1 MKFDSKI
8 RLKQKHLRLSTDF
21 DKFRRNIGY
30 NSAVNK
36 SDSDYRLASSI
47 MARPPFLLHRTTLS
61 LILLVGIG
69 VVNSLIVPTA
79 HSVSLR
85 PDERDGYS
93 QEKGLTG
100 LLTQQPEPSSSDSQ
114 QFPATDWNSFTPPDR
129 GVPGR
134 REGGGTRGC
143 PVSTAL
149 IPDPTLA
156 MARTISP
163 RPVFFFYLPALVDNE
178 SADFLLTDEQGNK
191 IYEKTFKLSTKQEGI
206 VGIKL
211 LGEPGTPPLEDN
223 KKYEWSLILCGVERG
238 GWIERVSLS
247 SVQKTELEKLD
258 NPLQRLNFYAEQGLW
273 FEAIATLANLRASS
287 PNNSSIQNQ
296 WIQLLKSVGFDPD
309 TAQDQV
315 HEKPRETDILQAP
328 IIENKLTL
336 SADEN

>member
-1 MKFDSKI
+1 
-8 RLKQKHLRLSTDF
+8 
-21 DKFRRNIGY
+21 
-30 NSAVNK
+30 
-36 SDSDYRLASSI
+36 

-61 LILLVGIG
+61 LTLFVGIG
-69 VVNSLIVPTA
+69 VVNSLIVPIA

-85 PDERDGYS
+85 PNERDGYS
-93 QEKGLTG
+93 QEKGLTR
-100 LLTQQPEPSSSDSQ
+100 LLAQQPEPSSPNSQ
-114 QFPATDWNSFTPPDR
+114 QLPVTNWNSFTPPDR

-149 IPDPTLA
+149 IPDPMSA

-163 RPVFFFYLPALVDNE
+163 QPVFFFYLPAPVDNE
-178 SADFLLTDEQGNK
+178 PANFLLTDEKGNE
-191 IYEKTFKLSTKQEGI
+191 IYEKTFQLSTKEAGI
-206 VGIKL
+206 VGIKF

-247 SVQKTELEKLD
+247 SVQKRELEKLND
-258 NPLQRLNFYAEQGLW
+258 PLQRLNFYAQQGLW
-273 FEAIATLANLRASS
+273 FEAIATLADLRSSS
-287 PNNSSIQNQ
+287 PTNSSIQNQ

-315 HEKPRETDILQAP
+315 REKPRETDILQAT
-328 IIENKLTL
+328 IIENELSL
-336 SADEN
+336 SADGN